1 MLYPRNTKSDL
12 LESIQHSPV
21 VLIVG
26 ARQVGKSTLAK
37 GLFPETERPSYVT
50 LDDISALSLAR
61 SSAKTFLQ
69 GLDDSVIIDEVQRA
83 PELFLAIKESVDA
96 SRKAGRFILTGSAN
110 VLTSPKISESLAGRM
125 EIHTLWPLSRGEFLG
140 QREGFI
146 DFAFAV
152 DKVPKLSP
160 LKLPQLIEILVA
172 GGYPPAL
179 ARPSQKLR
187 DNWFRGYLSSIV
199 ERDIRDLSHV
209 ERFTELPDLLS
220 LVASRAGGMLNLADL
235 SRSLSLPYM
244 TLKRYLALFEAIF
257 LVVPLNSWSSNIGK
271 RLVKAPK
278 LYLNDTGLLCHML
291 RRDSAALEADRT
303 LLGMVFENFVLME
316 LVKQISWSETRPQIY
331 HFRTA
336 DTKHEVDF
344 VLESGDG
351 RIVGIECKS
360 SSTVD
365 QSSFNGLR
373 ALANQAG
380 KKFHKG
386 IVLYTGTNVLMFDEN
401 LLALPISA
409 LWEIQSGNS
418 PESELFVSEEEG
430 DYFPY

>member
-1 MLYPRNTKSDL
+1 M
-12 LESIQHSPV
+12 
-21 VLIVG
+21 
-26 ARQVGKSTLAK
+26 
-37 GLFPETERPSYVT
+37 
-50 LDDISALSLAR
+50 
-61 SSAKTFLQ
+61 
-69 GLDDSVIIDEVQRA
+69 
-83 PELFLAIKESVDA
+83 
-96 SRKAGRFILTGSAN
+96 
-110 VLTSPKISESLAGRM
+110 
-125 EIHTLWPLSRGEFLG
+125 
-140 QREGFI
+140 
-146 DFAFAV
+146 
-152 DKVPKLSP
+152 
-160 LKLPQLIEILVA
+160 
-172 GGYPPAL
+172 
-179 ARPSQKLR
+179 
-187 DNWFRGYLSSIV
+187 
-199 ERDIRDLSHV
+199 
-209 ERFTELPDLLS
+209 
-220 LVASRAGGMLNLADL
+220 
-235 SRSLSLPYM
+235 PYM

-257 LVVPLNSWSSNIGK
+257 LVVPLNAWSSNIGK

-351 RIVGIECKS
+351 RVVGIECKS
-360 SSTVD
+360 SSTID

-409 LWEIQSGNS
+409 LWEIKSGNS

-430 DYFPY
+430 NYFPY

>member
-1 MLYPRNTKSDL
+1 MLYPRNSKSDL
-12 LESIQHSPV
+12 LQSVRHSPV
-21 VLIVG
+21 ALIVG
-26 ARQVGKSTLAK
+26 ARQVGKSTLAR
-37 GLFPETERPSYVT
+37 GLFPQTERPSYIT

-83 PELFLAIKESVDA
+83 PELFLAIKESVDS

-110 VLTSPKISESLAGRM
+110 VLTLPKLSESLAGRM

-140 QREGFI
+140 QREAFI
-146 DFAFAV
+146 DFVFAA
-152 DKVPKLSP
+152 DKVPKLRP
-160 LKLPQLIEILVA
+160 LKLSQLIEILVA
-172 GGYPPAL
+172 GNYPPVL

-187 DNWFRGYLSSIV
+187 DNWFRGYLTSIV

-257 LVVPLNSWSSNIGK
+257 LVVPLNAWSSNIGK

-344 VLESGDG
+344 VLESADG
-351 RIVGIECKS
+351 RVVGVECKS
-360 SSTVD
+360 SSTID
-365 QSSFNGLR
+365 QSCFSGLR
-373 ALANQAG
+373 ALASQAG
-380 KKFHKG
+380 NKFHKG

-401 LLALPISA
+401 LMALPVSA
-409 LWEIQSGNS
+409 LWDIQAAQSS
-418 PESELFVSEEEG
+418 ESELFVSEEEG
-430 DYFPY
+430 NYFPY